1 MLVFQIK
8 KANGMCN
15 PHKRQKV
22 TFPLPLTG
30 KGCPK
35 GRKGAVGRG
44 ERPCSILCIFRARRF
59 SPNSVENDRLILEA
73 VAREMKA
80 MGNEVRMMT
89 EEEVLTL
96 KNLPEADVIFCMA
109 RSEEALEIIER
120 SKARI
125 INDPEGIRI
134 CGNRQALIDIMKRL
148 EIPLPPE
155 NEDNGIWLKRGI
167 GTAEVAEDTVFC
179 SSEEEVAEA
188 MRKFA
193 ARGITDVCRQAH
205 VVGDLVKFY
214 GVANTD
220 FFYHFYPTD
229 SGRSKFGS
237 EEHNGKAHHY
247 PFSAEEMKKTVDRL
261 ATHIGVIV
269 YGGDAIVRPDG
280 SFVIID
286 FNDWPT
292 FSPCRE
298 EAGKA
303 IQKQSW
309 PLTRPSD
316 THSPGGE
323 G

>member
-1 MLVFQIK
+1 MANSNK
-8 KANGMCN
+8 KEDFVAL
-15 PHKRQKV
+15 R
-22 TFPLPLTG
+22 LPPYG
-30 KGCPK
+30 G
-35 GRKGAVGRG
+35 GRG
-44 ERPCSILCIFRARRF
+44 ERPLFVLFIFRSPRF
-59 SPNSVENDRLILEA
+59 SPNSVENDRLILEG
-73 VAREMKA
+73 VAREMEA
-80 MGNEVRMMT
+80 MGNEVRMMS
-89 EEEVLTL
+89 EEEVIALGE
-96 KNLPEADVIFCMA
+96 LPKADIVYCMA

-125 INDPEGIRI
+125 INAPEGIRI
-134 CGNRQALIDIMKRL
+134 CGNRLALTDIMRKL
-148 EIPLPPE
+148 EVPLPPE
-155 NEDNGIWLKRGI
+155 TGDNGIWLKRGK
-167 GTAEVAEDTVFC
+167 GTAEVAEDTIFC
-179 SSEEEVAEA
+179 KSEEEIAEA
-188 MRKFA
+188 MRRFA
-193 ARGITDVCRQAH
+193 DRGITDVCRQAH

-247 PFSAEEMKKTVDRL
+247 PFSVEELKKTVDRL
-261 ATHIGVIV
+261 ATSIGVIV
-269 YGGDAIVRPDG
+269 YGGDAIVRSDG

-316 THSPGGE
+316 TLSPGGE

>member
-1 MLVFQIK
+1 MD
-8 KANGMCN
+8 N

-22 TFPLPLTG
+22 TNSLPRAG
-30 KGCPK
+30 KGCPQD
-35 GRKGAVGRG
+35 REGAVS
-44 ERPCSILCIFRARRF
+44 PLVLCIYRSPRF

-80 MGNEVRMMT
+80 LGNEVRMIT
-89 EEEVLTL
+89 EEEVLSL
-96 KNLPEADVIFCMA
+96 GALPEADIVYCMA

-120 SKARI
+120 SNARI
-125 INDPEGIRI
+125 INAPEGIRI
-134 CGNRQALIDIMKRL
+134 CGNRLALTDIMRKL
-148 EIPLPPE
+148 EVPLPPV
-155 NEDNGIWLKRGI
+155 NGDSGIWLKRGI
-167 GTAEVAEDTVFC
+167 GTAEVAEDTLFC
-179 SSEEEVAEA
+179 KTEEEVAEA
-188 MRKFA
+188 IRRFA
-193 ARGITDVCRQAH
+193 DRGITDVCRQAH

-247 PFSAEEMKKTVDRL
+247 SFSAEEMKTAVDRL
-261 ATHIGVIV
+261 ATSIGVIV
-269 YGGDAIVRPDG
+269 YGGDAIVKSDG

-298 EAGKA
+298 EAAKA

-309 PLTRPSD
+309 PLTRLSD
-316 THSPGGE
+316 TLSPRGE

>member
-1 MLVFQIK
+1 MGSNNKHDNSVVL
-8 KANGMCN
+8 
-15 PHKRQKV
+15 R
-22 TFPLPLTG
+22 LPPYG
-30 KGCPK
+30 G
-35 GRKGAVGRG
+35 GRG
-44 ERPCSILCIFRARRF
+44 ERPYFVLLISRSHRF

-73 VAREMKA
+73 VAKEMKA
-80 MGNEVRMMT
+80 MGNEVKMIT
-89 EEEVLTL
+89 EEEVLSL
-96 KNLPEADVIFCMA
+96 GALPEADVVYCMA
-109 RSEEALEIIER
+109 RSEEALEIIEH
-120 SKARI
+120 SKARV
-125 INDPEGIRI
+125 INAPEGIRI
-134 CGNRQALIDIMKRL
+134 CDNRLALTEIMRKL
-148 EIPLPPE
+148 EVPLPPE
-155 NEDNGIWLKRGI
+155 NGDNGIWLKRGK
-167 GTAEVAEDTVFC
+167 GTAEVAEDTIFC
-179 SSEEEVAEA
+179 NSEEEVEDA
-188 MRKFA
+188 MQRFA
-193 ARGITDVCRQAH
+193 DRGITEVCRQAH

-247 PFSAEEMKKTVDRL
+247 HFSAEEMKKAVDRL
-261 ATHIGVIV
+261 ATSIGVIV
-269 YGGDAIVRPDG
+269 YGGDAIVKSDG

-298 EAGKA
+298 EAAKA

-316 THSPGGE
+316 ALSPRGE

>member
-1 MLVFQIK
+1 MCRM
-8 KANGMCN
+8 ANSDKN
-15 PHKRQKV
+15 V

-59 SPNSVENDRLILEA
+59 SPNSVENDRLILES
-73 VAREMKA
+73 VAREMET

-96 KNLPEADVIFCMA
+96 KTLPEADLIFCMA
-109 RSEEALEIIER
+109 RSNEALEIIER

-125 INDPEGIRI
+125 INEPEGIRI
-134 CGNRQALIDIMKRL
+134 CGNRQALTDIMRRL

-155 NEDNGIWLKRGI
+155 NGDNGIWLKRGI
-167 GTAEVAEDTVFC
+167 GTAEVAEDTIFC
-179 SSEEEVAEA
+179 NSEEEVEDA
-188 MRKFA
+188 MRKFGD
-193 ARGITDVCRQAH
+193 RGITDVCRQAH

-261 ATHIGVIV
+261 AATIGVVV
-269 YGGDAIVRPDG
+269 YGGDAIVKVDG

-298 EAGKA
+298 EAARKIA
-303 IQKQSW
+303 TLPI
-309 PLTRPSD
+309 
-316 THSPGGE
+316 
-323 G
+323 

>member
-1 MLVFQIK
+1 MKICLVSRS
-8 KANGMCN
+8 
-15 PHKRQKV
+15 P
-22 TFPLPLTG
+22 
-30 KGCPK
+30 
-35 GRKGAVGRG
+35 
-44 ERPCSILCIFRARRF
+44 RF

-73 VAREMKA
+73 VAKEMKA
-80 MGNEVRMMT
+80 LENEVRMIS

-96 KNLPEADVIFCMA
+96 KTLPEADVIFCMA

-125 INDPEGIRI
+125 INEPEGIRI
-134 CGNRQALIDIMKRL
+134 CGNRQALTDIMRRL

-155 NEDNGIWLKRGI
+155 NGDNGIWLKRGV

-179 SSEEEVAEA
+179 SSEKEVAEV
-188 MRKFA
+188 MRRFA
-193 ARGITDVCRQAH
+193 ERGITTVCRQAH

-237 EEHNGKAHHY
+237 ERHNGKAHHY
-247 PFSAEEMKKTVDRL
+247 PFSVEEMKMAIDRL
-261 ATHIGVIV
+261 AKEIGVIV
-269 YGGDAIVRPDG
+269 YGGDAIVRADG
-280 SFVIID
+280 LFVIID

-298 EAGKA
+298 EGARA
-303 IQKQSW
+303 ISK
-309 PLTRPSD
+309 LKMNN
-316 THSPGGE
+316 E
-323 G
+323 KL

>member
-1 MLVFQIK
+1 MKGYVEIFEMTNSDK
-8 KANGMCN
+8 KDTSVAL
-15 PHKRQKV
+15 R
-22 TFPLPLTG
+22 LPPYG
-30 KGCPK
+30 G
-35 GRKGAVGRG
+35 GRG
-44 ERPCSILCIFRARRF
+44 ERPCSILYISRACRF

-73 VAREMKA
+73 VAKEMKA
-80 MGNEVRMMT
+80 LGNEVRMIT
-89 EEEVLTL
+89 EEEVLSL
-96 KNLPEADVIFCMA
+96 GALPEADIVYCMA
-109 RSEEALEIIER
+109 RSAEALEIIER
-120 SKARI
+120 SKARV
-125 INDPEGIRI
+125 INAPEGIRI
-134 CGNRQALIDIMKRL
+134 CGNRLALTDIMRKL
-148 EIPLPPE
+148 DVPLPPE
-155 NEDNGIWLKRGI
+155 NGDNGIWLKRGK

-179 SSEEEVAEA
+179 KSEEDIAEA
-188 MRKFA
+188 MRRFA
-193 ARGITDVCRQAH
+193 DRGIKDVCRQAH

-247 PFSAEEMKKTVDRL
+247 PFSAEEMKKAVDRL
-261 ATHIGVIV
+261 ATSIGVIV
-269 YGGDAIVRPDG
+269 YGGDAIVKSDG

-298 EAGKA
+298 EAAKA

-316 THSPGGE
+316 TLSPRGE

>member
-1 MLVFQIK
+1 MD
-8 KANGMCN
+8 N
-15 PHKRQKV
+15 PHKQQKV
-22 TFPLPLTG
+22 TSSLPLTG

-35 GRKGAVGRG
+35 GGKGVALFISRS
-44 ERPCSILCIFRARRF
+44 PHF
-59 SPNSVENDRLILEA
+59 SPNSVENDRLILEG
-73 VAREMKA
+73 VAREVEA
-80 MGNEVRMMT
+80 MGNEVRMIT
-89 EEEVLTL
+89 EEEVLSL
-96 KNLPEADVIFCMA
+96 GALPEADIVYCMA
-109 RSEEALEIIER
+109 RSAEALEIIER

-125 INDPEGIRI
+125 INAPEGIRI
-134 CGNRQALIDIMKRL
+134 CGNRQALTDIMRRL

-155 NEDNGIWLKRGI
+155 NGNNGIWLKRGI

-179 SSEEEVAEA
+179 SSEEEIAEA
-188 MRKFA
+188 MRRFA
-193 ARGITDVCRQAH
+193 ERGITSVCRQAH

-247 PFSAEEMKKTVDRL
+247 PFDVNELKMAIDRL
-261 ATHIGVIV
+261 ATAIGVIV
-269 YGGDAIVRPDG
+269 YGGDAIVKSDG

-298 EAGKA
+298 EAARKIA
-303 IQKQSW
+303 TLPI
-309 PLTRPSD
+309 
-316 THSPGGE
+316 
-323 G
+323 